1 MNDTHTRIIKYG
13 QCDQNKAEDT
23 LKTGFNLFVFSQQA
37 VRFPSLWRRLSP
49 QKKKVLLRKDVT
61 PIPGAYQTK
70 YLEVNLDHT
79 LKFLFD
85 CILGARID
93 HFTFQRC

>member
-1 MNDTHTRIIKYG
+1 MLPFFVA
-13 QCDQNKAEDT
+13 KA
-23 LKTGFNLFVFSQQA
+23 LQRKA
-37 VRFPSLWRRLSP
+37 
-49 QKKKVLLRKDVT
+49 VLLRKDVA
-61 PIPGAYQTK
+61 PIPGAHHISK